1 MNPASN
7 DLLRH
12 RNSQSPAS
20 AIAHRRLLRRS
31 SMPIAIAVLVALI
44 ALFLVTVLKSFGI
57 NQEYQRGVLFRLG
70 RLGAMK
76 GPGWYWLVPFVDRVV
91 RVDQRII
98 TYQLETQETITRDG
112 AAGGVN
118 AG

>member
-1 MNPASN
+1 MTVFLGLIGVAFIF
-7 DLLRH
+7 LLIT
-12 RNSQSPAS
+12 S
-20 AIAHRRLLRRS
+20 
-31 SMPIAIAVLVALI
+31 
-44 ALFLVTVLKSFGI
+44 LKSFGI

-76 GPGWYWLVPFVDRVV
+76 GPGWYWLIPFVDRVV

-112 AAGGVN
+112 VAVWVKALEWFRGDTPMQGVKEGRSLSGAPIPAAGNG
-118 AG
+118 